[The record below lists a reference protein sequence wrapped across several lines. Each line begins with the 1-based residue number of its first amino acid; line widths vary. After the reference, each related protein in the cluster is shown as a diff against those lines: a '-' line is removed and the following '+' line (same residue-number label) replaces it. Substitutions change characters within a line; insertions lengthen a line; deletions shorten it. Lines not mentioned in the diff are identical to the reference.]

1 LSSSFFL
8 RHNDFMSS
16 RKDSSPSGD
25 HFRPSKLECPRI
37 GIAQSDYRNYVRDY
51 MFYLKALDALKNE
64 FWSES
69 KVRYELQEKVV
80 WRLINTSSGK
90 AIGDLDEKPETT
102 KEGQSAYRTVV
113 AVAVPLKAPEPV
125 EKPAPE
131 PPKAKTAEQV
141 AEAKARKLGK
151 ERRRKERKRILDAK
165 TSLGYA
171 SDLKKLADIN
181 SDLSKSKFSFGVV
194 GVSTHAV
201 PIQGKKKKKAA
212 KKPKTQIADSAAP
225 PTEPTDGPPPGPS
238 PDNFPSA
245 PASPKEGDSREESK
259 GKKPSRRER
268 RRAIYGPLTTS
279 EGVEEAPAVSAPG
292 PAGFSFGFSSDEE
305 EVAKSPPKPAPFS
318 FEGDS
323 SDEEPL
329 VPRVFPLTSFEKF
342 AGLDDYDKSQQLTL
356 SENSAAV
363 RAAIHARG
371 GPSTEK
377 FGSDLPGV
385 VDAERRV
392 EEAKASSSVIPV
404 VRKPTAKPVTKRGGR
419 R

>member
-1 LSSSFFL
+1 
-8 RHNDFMSS
+8 MSS
-16 RKDSSPSGD
+16 RKDVSSQTGD

-90 AIGDLDEKPETT
+90 TIGDLDEQPEST

-113 AVAVPLKAPEPV
+113 AVAVPLKARELV

-131 PPKAKTAEQV
+131 PPKAKTAEEV
-141 AEAKARKLGK
+141 ASAKARKLGK

-194 GVSTHAV
+194 GVSTHVV

-212 KKPKTQIADSAAP
+212 KKPKTETAP
-225 PTEPTDGPPPGPS
+225 PEVPPSGPTDPPSGASPPNSPKAPS
-238 PDNFPSA
+238 PKDGGEK
-245 PASPKEGDSREESK
+245 SPE
-259 GKKPSRRER
+259 KKPSRRER
-268 RRAIYGPLTTS
+268 RRAIYGPLTKSQGT
-279 EGVEEAPAVSAPG
+279 EEVQVSLPAAPAA
-292 PAGFSFGFSSDEE
+292 FSFGFSSDEE

-323 SDEEPL
+323 SDDEKL

-342 AGLDDYDKSQQLTL
+342 AGLDDYDKSQQLTA

-363 RAAIHARG
+363 NAAMYSRG
-371 GPSTEK
+371 GPSVEK

-392 EEAKASSSVIPV
+392 QEAKATSSVNPV
-404 VRKPTAKPVTKRGGR
+404 VRKATAKPITKRGGR